1 MIIRIEVPD
10 DWSLA
15 ELDNKIA
22 AMDDG
27 SLYRILCWIG
37 SDKDGSIYG
46 SGLIDHFGDMALG
59 IKRPII
65 DLSLGNEEKEKSHE

>member
-15 ELDNKIA
+15 ELEKKIA
-22 AMDDG
+22 AIDG
-27 SLYRILCWIG
+27 SLLRILCLYG
-37 SDKDGSIYG
+37 SDKDGSIYV

-59 IKRPII
+59 IKRPIV
-65 DLSLGNEEKEKSHE
+65 DLSNTKENNNG